1 MSKNSVRR
9 WLGALS
15 MLGFSLLAGCAEER
29 APINRVQADALAKS
43 FFVGE
48 VGDPKDDPEFY
59 MRVTVVDVDSGAG
72 SDGLFTNS
80 DAQPT
85 MRVRWEITEDLL
97 IARLTYERIE
107 NTDGKGVRRT
117 PDGQAVAAYT
127 IDSHFDIKRSYN
139 ENTGEELNVVEE
151 NDQDRPWYKRA
162 YFRVDWSKNLIT
174 SAYELDT
181 LSQLGIYYG
190 VQIEPIAYYVN
201 DPAHQD
207 TPVFDR
213 KRGYFD
219 VTHKVWAKPQVIKDE
234 IYGDFPACW
243 LYGSFPS
250 VNCNPSEV
258 TLRQSYLKI
267 ADTDYEPLEYDGTK
281 MDMFGLF
288 TVDRFGYD
296 RSYGVVDDKWH
307 RFGTRWNLWQR
318 SHADPVV
325 ACNTPDTTPVGAD
338 PHRDD
343 DADGTEDECA
353 SVGRGSRCDAVTSEC
368 TLPLRDRQAKTIAW
382 HVNPGFPD
390 DLFESSKEMMSA
402 WNDAVRVGVLAGRL
416 AECRRTGEQGCET
429 THGWPARWSDDFVP
443 PVGATSPVEVPNFF
457 VLCHNPVSS
466 ELGDDPA
473 CGADKTAPRIGDL
486 RYNILAVVQ
495 DPQIMAP
502 WGIMMDAED
511 PLTGEKI
518 AGSVAEWG
526 AVLDRAASTVAD
538 LVALINGQIKPDDYI
553 KGQNVKDWVSANQ
566 PKGPAEKLSA
576 LPKDELSSR
585 LSAFDPQVITP
596 YLAGAPKPKPMHH
609 PLAKR
614 AARAK
619 FLLDSGRLGPGN
631 AALAARLSALRG
643 TAVEA
648 SLVSPEMLQA
658 SGADPA
664 APPSAEAI
672 RRASPFDRKM
682 NPTLRAADRRARQLG
697 NARRHACRYDAAEP
711 DNLLGLARA
720 LVKKFPPPADPSD
733 KAAANEHRRKIVD
746 WARAEFNKGVL
757 AHEVGHSM
765 GLRHNFGA
773 SFDSLN
779 YDPEYWQLRTND
791 GVDAA
796 KDCPAGTTDG
806 SACVGP
812 RWRDPISDKEIDG
825 EIQRYSTSSVM
836 DYPGEQSQD
845 MLLPGKY
852 DRAAVRFTYG
862 NVLDVWSKDGVS
874 VDAKGAGQTEAYK
887 LTAFATSP
895 GLFGVYYFP
904 PTDVNN
910 PYTFIHYSQ
919 YQKEFGLI
927 SDCAADSLEPLGSRC
942 KQREMDVVDYRDMSD
957 FAADPDYASFS
968 WAVQPRAVD
977 ATGRVRRGYLFSSD
991 EYADTGNVPSFSMD
1005 SGADAYEQVRFLE
1018 STFENR
1024 YILDAFRRNRVE
1036 FNSFDVTARIQY
1048 RYLDKIQQIS
1058 KAFAF
1063 GAVLDGDPTQPAAGL
1078 LEDGNYGPL
1087 QLAATHGLDL
1097 FARILTRPEPGHYC
1111 PADVCGSG
1119 QPVGVATEL
1128 FTADAVALP
1137 DVYLYDF
1144 RVALG
1149 DGRYLHNDFDY
1160 SQGYFWG
1167 DYQSQVGTYYEKI
1180 WATYY
1185 LSEAFDSFVS
1195 NSKEDF
1201 YDSRY
1206 KNVSFATIY
1215 PEQVR
1220 RLYSALLTGDLDTFA
1235 PWVVVK
1241 NDPNNTPLG
1250 SLQYPN
1256 WHDAKDLGTRPANAK
1271 LADPNYGWNSQLYA
1285 MVWGSM
1291 YFPTNWSSSWVHDAR
1306 IAVLPNETPDWPAD
1320 EVMKFSYP
1328 VTGMTYRAHRAGTEQ
1343 LMGQVRERAIGARM
1357 LAWANHLMAL
1367 AYKVQ
1372 LDVNGK
1378 PLFNPDGTPMLELD
1392 VNGKPQL
1399 DAANPGAAAALAKYV
1414 DSIDIFRQLTSKFEL
1429 PLYDGEL
1436 PSP

>member
-1 MSKNSVRR
+1 MSQHLVRR
-9 WLGALS
+9 AVAAVAIVGCSLGV
-15 MLGFSLLAGCAEER
+15 GCAEER
-29 APINRVQADALAKS
+29 DPINRVQANALAKS

-48 VGDPKDDPEFY
+48 IADRTDDPEFY

-107 NTDGKGVRRT
+107 GTDGKGARKT
-117 PDGQAVAAYT
+117 PDGQAVAAYA
-127 IDSHFDIKRSYN
+127 IESHFDIKRNYS
-139 ENTGEELNVVEE
+139 ESTGEELNVVVE
-151 NDQDRPWYKRA
+151 NDEDRPWYAREH
-162 YFRVDWSKNLIT
+162 FRVDWSRNLMT
-174 SAYELDT
+174 AAYELDT

-190 VQIEPIAYYVN
+190 VELEPIAYYVN
-201 DPAHQD
+201 DPVHPD

-219 VTHKVWAKPQVIKDE
+219 VTHKVWAKPQIIKDE
-234 IYGDFPACW
+234 VWGDFPACW

-250 VNCNPSEV
+250 TNCNPSEV

-267 ADTDYEPLEYDGTK
+267 VDTDYEPLEYDGTK

-296 RSYGVVDDKWH
+296 RSYGVVDDRWH
-307 RFGTRWNLWQR
+307 RFAARWNLWQR
-318 SHADPVV
+318 SHADPLV
-325 ACNTPDTTPVGAD
+325 ACNTAGTTPIGAD

-343 DADGTEDECA
+343 DGNGTEDECEA
-353 SVGRGSRCDAVTSEC
+353 VGRGSRCDAVTGEC
-368 TLPLRDRQAKTIAW
+368 TIPLRDRQLRTIPW
-382 HVNPGFPD
+382 HVNPGFPA
-390 DLFESSKEMMSA
+390 DLFDSTREQLAA
-402 WNDAVRVGVLAGRL
+402 WNDAVRVAVLAGRL
-416 AECRRTGEQGCET
+416 AECRRTGEASCEAT
-429 THGWPARWSDDFVP
+429 FGWPARWSDDFVP
-443 PVGATSPVEVPNFF
+443 PVGSASPAEVPQVF

-473 CGADKTAPRIGDL
+473 CGKDGTAPRIGDL
-486 RYNILAVVQ
+486 RFNVLAVIQ

-526 AVLDRAASTVAD
+526 SVLDRAAASLAD
-538 LVALINGQIKPDDYI
+538 LVGLINGQLDPTTYI
-553 KGQNVKDWVSANQ
+553 KGQAVSDWVAANK
-566 PKGPAEKLSA
+566 PKGPAEKQAGMAKS
-576 LPKDELSSR
+576 ELDSR
-585 LSAFDPQVITP
+585 RAAFDPKILDK
-596 YLAGAPKPKPMHH
+596 YLSNAPVAKPHRH
-609 PLAKR
+609 PVAKR
-614 AARAK
+614 AGRAK

-631 AALAARLSALRG
+631 TALSARLSALRG
-643 TAVEA
+643 SAVEA

-658 SGADPA
+658 AGVDPSTA
-664 APPSAEAI
+664 PSAAAV
-672 RRASPFDRKM
+672 RRASPFDRLM
-682 NPTLRAADRRARQLG
+682 NPTLRATDRRARLTS
-697 NARRHACRYDAAEP
+697 NAARHACRYDAIEP
-711 DNLLGLARA
+711 DNLIGLARKVA
-720 LVKKFPPPADPSD
+720 KLFPAPGDPKD
-733 KAAANEHRRKIVD
+733 KGAVNAHRKQILD
-746 WARAEFNKGVL
+746 YARAELNRGVM
-757 AHEVGHSM
+757 AHEIGHSM

-779 YDPEYWQLRTND
+779 YEPEYWQLRTGD
-791 GVDAA
+791 GAITTPCAD
-796 KDCPAGTTDG
+796 GTQNG
-806 SACVGP
+806 ASCIGP

-836 DYPGEQSQD
+836 DYPGEHSQD

-862 NVLDVWSKDGVS
+862 NVVDVWAKKGVS
-874 VDAKGAGQTEAYK
+874 VSGAGAGKAQAYK
-887 LTAFATSP
+887 LSAFTTSP

-904 PTDVNN
+904 PVSVSD
-910 PYTFIHYSQ
+910 PYQFIHYSQ
-919 YQKEFGLI
+919 YQQEFGLI
-927 SDCAADSLEPLGSRC
+927 GGCAADAASPLGTRC
-942 KQREMDVVDYRDMSD
+942 EQSEMDVAEYRDMAD
-957 FAADPDYASFS
+957 FAADPDYADYA

-977 ATGRVRRGYLFSSD
+977 PQGRVRRGYLFSSD

-1018 STFENR
+1018 QAYQNR
-1024 YILDAFRRNRVE
+1024 YVLDAFRRNRVE
-1036 FNSFDVTARIQY
+1036 FNSWDVTTRIQY
-1048 RYLDKIQQIS
+1048 RYLDKIQQIG

-1063 GAVLDGDPTQPAAGL
+1063 GAVLDGDPAKPAAEL
-1078 LEDGNYGPL
+1078 LVDGNYGPL
-1087 QLAATHGLDL
+1087 ALAATTGLDL
-1097 FARILTRPEPGHYC
+1097 FARILTRPEPGYYC
-1111 PADVCGSG
+1111 PADICGSG
-1119 QPVGVATEL
+1119 QPVGVTTEL
-1128 FTADAVALP
+1128 FAADPVSLP
-1137 DVYLYDF
+1137 DAFVYDF

-1160 SQGYFWG
+1160 AQGYFWG
-1167 DYQSQVGTYYEKI
+1167 DYQTQVGTYYDKI

-1206 KNVSFATIY
+1206 KNVSFATVF

-1241 NDPNNTPLG
+1241 NDPNDTPLG
-1250 SLQYPN
+1250 TLAYPT
-1256 WHDAKDLGTRPANAK
+1256 WHDAVDVGTRPATAK
-1271 LADPNYGWNSQLYA
+1271 LADPNYGWNPQLYA
-1285 MVWGSM
+1285 MVWGSL

-1306 IAVLPNETPDWPAD
+1306 IAVLPNELPDWPAD
-1320 EVMKFSYP
+1320 EVIRFSYP
-1328 VTGMTYRAHRAGTEQ
+1328 VTGLTYRAHRVGTETVLGQ
-1343 LMGQVRERAIGARM
+1343 LREKGVAARM
-1357 LAWANHLMAL
+1357 LAWANHLMTL

-1372 LDVNGK
+1372 LDAGGK
-1378 PLFNPDGTPMLELD
+1378 PIFNPDGTPVLELD
-1392 VNGKPQL
+1392 VGGKPQKN
-1399 DAANPGAAAALAKYV
+1399 DQNPGAAAALQKYV
-1414 DSIDIFRQLTSKFEL
+1414 DTLDLFRQLTAKFEH
-1429 PLYDGEL
+1429 PLYDEGL
-1436 PSP
+1436 PAP